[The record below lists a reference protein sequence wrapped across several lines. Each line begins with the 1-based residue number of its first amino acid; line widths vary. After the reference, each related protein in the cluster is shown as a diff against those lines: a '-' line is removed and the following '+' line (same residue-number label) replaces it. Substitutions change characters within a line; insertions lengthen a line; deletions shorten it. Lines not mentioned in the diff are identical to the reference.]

1 MGLTPE
7 QVLLLEFLIDS
18 SSLADVLDS
27 LAEIAHAKAQHI
39 QAIWQDVSLA
49 RTWESAGKRIEACAI
64 NSHVCAVSR
73 R

>member
-7 QVLLLEFLIDS
+7 QVLILEQMIDANT
-18 SSLADVLDS
+18 LADVLDS

-39 QAIWQDVSLA
+39 EENWQDVSLA
-49 RTWESAGKRIEACAI
+49 RTWDNAGKRIESCAV

>member
-7 QVLLLEFLIDS
+7 QLLVLESLIDS

-39 QAIWQDVSLA
+39 QENWQDISLA
-49 RTWESAGKRIEACAI
+49 RTWNNVGKRIESCATSS
-64 NSHVCAVSR
+64 NVCAVSR

>member
-7 QVLLLEFLIDS
+7 QMLLLEQLIDKS
-18 SSLADVLDS
+18 TLADVLDS

-39 QAIWQDVSLA
+39 QENWQDVSLA
-49 RTWESAGKRIEACAI
+49 RTWDCAGKRIESCAV
-64 NSHVCAVSR
+64 NSHVCSVSR

>member
-7 QVLLLEFLIDS
+7 QLLMLESMIDS

-39 QAIWQDVSLA
+39 EENWQDISLA
-49 RTWESAGKRIEACAI
+49 RTWDGAGKRIEACAI

>member
-7 QVLLLEFLIDS
+7 QLLMLESMIDS

-39 QAIWQDVSLA
+39 EENWQD
-49 RTWESAGKRIEACAI
+49 ESRAKVWDKAAQRIESVAC
-64 NSHVCAVSR
+64 HTVVCAVSR